1 MSIKLF
7 TYDIKTYKKANQEIR
22 KQVKKYNI
30 RIHKKK
36 FRTNVGRA
44 WVHLN
49 LVKIPFIYDI
59 ESIYIIF
66 HEIGHIR
73 FNHDDKKWNYLQELQ
88 AESYALYQLR
98 KIGIKQKYPAE
109 YKEVHERAKYYI
121 MTNIL
126 YDIEIGLKVKDIS
139 DQALKFCNLKKT
151 SK

>member
-7 TYDIKTYKKANQEIR
+7 TYDLKLYNKANQEIHR
-22 KQVKKYNI
+22 QIKKYNI

-36 FRTNVGRA
+36 FKSNVGRA

-49 LVKIPFIYDI
+49 LVKIPFVQDI

-73 FNHDDKKWNYLQELQ
+73 YNHDDKKWNYLQELQ
-88 AESYALYQLR
+88 AESYALAQLR
-98 KIGIKQKYPAE
+98 SIGIKELHLKE
-109 YKEVHERAKYYI
+109 YKEVHERAKHYV

-139 DQALKFCNLKKT
+139 VQALKFCNLKK
-151 SK
+151 SR

>member
-7 TYDIKTYKKANQEIR
+7 TYDLKLYKKANQEIQR
-22 KQVKKYNI
+22 QIKKYNI
-30 RIHKKK
+30 RVHKKK
-36 FRTNVGRA
+36 FRSNVGRA

-49 LVKIPFIYDI
+49 LLKIPFVQDI

-73 FNHDDKKWNYLQELQ
+73 HNHDDKKWNYLQELQ
-88 AESYALYQLR
+88 AESYALAQLR
-98 KIGIKQKYPAE
+98 SIGIKELHPKE
-109 YKEVHERAKYYI
+109 YKEVHERAKHYV
-121 MTNIL
+121 MRNIL

-139 DQALKFCNLKKT
+139 VQTLKFCNLKK

>member
-7 TYDIKTYKKANQEIR
+7 TYDIRTYKRANQEIQR
-22 KQVKKYNI
+22 QIKKYNI

-49 LVKIPFIYDI
+49 LLKIPFIYDI

-73 FNHDDKKWNYLQELQ
+73 YNHDDKKWNYLQELQ
-88 AESYALYQLR
+88 AESYALAQLR
-98 KIGIKQKYPAE
+98 KIGIKEKYPKE
-109 YKEVHERAKYYI
+109 YKDVHERAKHYI

-139 DQALKFCNLKKT
+139 NQAMTFCNLKKN
-151 SK
+151 KK

>member
-1 MSIKLF
+1 MSIRLF
-7 TYDIKTYKKANQEIR
+7 TYDLKLYKKANQEIQR
-22 KQVKKYNI
+22 QVRKYNI
-30 RIHKKK
+30 RIHKRK

-49 LVKIPFIYDI
+49 LVKIPFIHDI

-88 AESYALYQLR
+88 AESYALAQIR
-98 KIGIKQKYPAE
+98 NIGIKKLYPKE
-109 YKEVHERAKYYI
+109 YKEVHERAKHYV

-126 YDIEIGLKVKDIS
+126 YDIEVGLKVKDINV
-139 DQALKFCNLKKT
+139 QALRFCNLKKER
-151 SK
+151 